1 MSETRGV
8 SAIEEHIASR
18 VDSIYEILTRGVEP
32 THRAIIEKLDR
43 LGDQSQAALTVA
55 TEARD
60 LAAEAV
66 KLSKLALEQSRGNGA
81 GIADLIDSLHRVS
94 QRVDVVGKGI
104 LTLGASLS
112 ELRQLFG
119 EESEYTRERFQE
131 LNATGTDPPPSARGG
146 RRP

>member
-1 MSETRGV
+1 CFFFSSRRRHTRF
-8 SAIEEHIASR
+8 SR
-18 VDSIYEILTRGVEP
+18 DWSSDVCSSDL
-32 THRAIIEKLDR
+32 EKLDR

-131 LNATGTDPPPSARGG
+131 LNATGTDPPPKIG
-146 RRP
+146 RA